1 MVYENKMQRN
11 DADCD
16 ARHSMSSTTAECDAC
31 AEEER
36 ARFARVD
43 AWLSTCDETS
53 LRATLEAV
61 LDDEEYIVCV
71 ARKANAL
78 MRRIAAARGDPDDDD
93 DVASELASEIFETCC
108 ARAPRG
114 VRFPSAGETQR
125 GRFARCATGSLA
137 RPLELRLRLPREDV
151 GETTKAISG
160 MVWHSSLCLGRWLS
174 RRETMDWMRKFRE
187 ERARDDGGRCLEI
200 GGGLMVAGMTF
211 AAQCGDGWTS
221 IVLTD
226 GDPNAV
232 ANARYN
238 VHKQRRYVER
248 FARRNVEVEKL
259 NWNDDEEFYVARG
272 GRSFDV
278 ILGADVVHQEDMAGG
293 VVRAID
299 RYLAPDGIALVVNP
313 APHSRGGAATFQSLL
328 ANGEWNVVKRSITNP
343 IITVGIEDECEDVP
357 LDFYVIRRSENAD
370 VAALPPLANLE

>member
-1 MVYENKMQRN
+1 MKRKVQDAGN
-11 DADCD
+11 DAER
-16 ARHSMSSTTAECDAC
+16 ASHRRMASTECEAC
-31 AEEER
+31 VEEECE
-36 ARFARVD
+36 RFARVD

-53 LRATLEAV
+53 LRATLDAV
-61 LDDEEYIVCV
+61 RDDEEYIVCV
-71 ARKANAL
+71 GRKADVL
-78 MRRIAAARGDPDDDD
+78 MKRMACGDPDD
-93 DVASELASEIFETCC
+93 VVSELASEIFETCC

-114 VRFPSAGETQR
+114 VRFPSAGETQH

-137 RPLELRLRLPREDV
+137 RPLELRLRLPREEV

-174 RRETMDWMRKFRE
+174 RRETMDWMREFRE
-187 ERARDDGGRCLEI
+187 GRGGGGRCLEI

-226 GDPNAV
+226 GDANAV
-232 ANARYN
+232 ENARYN
-238 VHKQRRYVER
+238 VHKQRRHVER
-248 FARRNVEVEKL
+248 FAAQNVEVDTL
-259 NWNDDEEFYVARG
+259 DWNDDEESFES
-272 GRSFDV
+272 RSFDV

-328 ANGEWNVVKRSITNP
+328 ADGDWNVVKRSITNS

-357 LDFYVIRRSENAD
+357 LDFYVIRRSKNAD
-370 VAALPPLANLE
+370 AAALPPLANLE

>member
-11 DADCD
+11 DAD
-16 ARHSMSSTTAECDAC
+16 AMRVTPRMSSTAECDAC
-31 AEEER
+31 VEEER
-36 ARFARVD
+36 ARFERVD

-78 MRRIAAARGDPDDDD
+78 MKRISRGDD
-93 DVASELASEIFETCC
+93 DVVSELASDIFETCC

-125 GRFARCATGSLA
+125 GRFARAATGSLRA
-137 RPLELRLRLPREDV
+137 PLELRLRLPREDV

-174 RRETMDWMRKFRE
+174 RRETMDWMREFRE
-187 ERARDDGGRCLEI
+187 ERGRGGACLEI

-248 FARRNVEVEKL
+248 FAGRNVEVETL
-259 NWNDDEEFYVARG
+259 DWNDDEEFYAARG

-328 ANGEWNVVKRSITNP
+328 GDGGWNVVKRSITNS

-370 VAALPPLANLE
+370 VAALPPLANLVY

>member
-1 MVYENKMQRN
+1 MANENKLQRN
-11 DADCD
+11 DAY
-16 ARHSMSSTTAECDAC
+16 ARHSMSSTAECDAC
-31 AEEER
+31 VEEER
-36 ARFARVD
+36 ARFERVD

-53 LRATLEAV
+53 LRATLDAV
-61 LDDEEYIVCV
+61 LDDEEYVVCV

-78 MRRIAAARGDPDDDD
+78 MKRIGRGDPDDD
-93 DVASELASEIFETCC
+93 VVSELASEIFETCC

-125 GRFARCATGSLA
+125 GRFVRAASGSLCA
-137 RPLELRLRLPREDV
+137 PLELRLRLPREDV

-174 RRETMDWMRKFRE
+174 RRETMDWMREFRDV
-187 ERARDDGGRCLEI
+187 RGRGRCLEI

-248 FARRNVEVEKL
+248 FAGRNVEVETL
-259 NWNDDEEFYVARG
+259 DWNDDEEFYTARG
-272 GRSFDV
+272 GRSSDV

-299 RYLAPDGIALVVNP
+299 RYLAPGGIALVVNP

-328 ANGEWNVVKRSITNP
+328 ADGGWNVVKRSITNS

>member
-1 MVYENKMQRN
+1 MQRN
-11 DADCD
+11 DADV
-16 ARHSMSSTTAECDAC
+16 ARHTMSSTAECDAC

-36 ARFARVD
+36 ARFERVD

-78 MRRIAAARGDPDDDD
+78 MKRIGRGDD
-93 DVASELASEIFETCC
+93 DVVSELASEIFETCC

-125 GRFARCATGSLA
+125 GRFTRAATGSLA

-151 GETTKAISG
+151 GAAISG

-174 RRETMDWMRKFRE
+174 RQETMDWMREFRE
-187 ERARDDGGRCLEI
+187 ERGRVDGSLCLEI

-211 AAQCGDGWTS
+211 AAQCGDGWAS

-238 VHKQRRYVER
+238 VRKQRRYVER
-248 FARRNVEVEKL
+248 FAGRNVEVETL
-259 NWNDDEEFYVARG
+259 DWNDDEEFYAARG

-328 ANGEWNVVKRSITNP
+328 ADGGWNVVKRSITNS

-370 VAALPPLANLE
+370 VAALPPLAKILE

>member
-1 MVYENKMQRN
+1 
-11 DADCD
+11 
-16 ARHSMSSTTAECDAC
+16 MSSTAECDAC

-36 ARFARVD
+36 ARFERVD

-78 MRRIAAARGDPDDDD
+78 MQRIGRGDPDDDD
-93 DVASELASEIFETCC
+93 IASELASEIFETCC

-151 GETTKAISG
+151 GETTRAISG

-174 RRETMDWMRKFRE
+174 RQETMDWMREFQE
-187 ERARDDGGRCLEI
+187 ECGRGGACLEI

-248 FARRNVEVEKL
+248 FAGRNVEVETL
-259 NWNDDEEFYVARG
+259 DWNDDEEFYAARG

-278 ILGADVVHQEDMAGG
+278 ILGADVVHREDMAGG

-299 RYLAPDGIALVVNP
+299 RYLAPDGVALVVNP
-313 APHSRGGAATFQSLL
+313 TPHSRGGASTFQSLL
-328 ANGEWNVVKRSITNP
+328 RDGGWNVVKKSITNP